1 MLFFKTQNYRLLYV
15 LIFSIFVSSAVVAE
29 PAENIE
35 KVETAKTAVLPQTL
49 SLSFMPYM
57 VASELMKM
65 YTPLANYLTQQ
76 IGIPVQI
83 HITKNYVEHNR
94 LLGEDQVDI
103 AFMGGIPYV
112 TVTKEYGKKP
122 LLARYEMNGKPT
134 FHSVIFVPQGSPLT
148 KLDDLIGQRFAFGD
162 PNSTLSTVVPRY
174 MLHQAGV
181 TLNKLA
187 AYDFL
192 KNHQNVIFGVLL
204 GDYAAGAVAEEIFKE
219 YEKLDIR
226 VLELSPALSTHLFIT
241 RKDLPQ
247 KLITQLQTALYHV
260 DEHPNGKAILSA
272 IGKTMTGFVPVA
284 DEDYDLLRSIL
295 MVNNEW

>member
-1 MLFFKTQNYRLLYV
+1 MLFFKTKNDYFFYV
-15 LIFSIFVSSAVVAE
+15 VIFSIFVSSAVVVAE
-29 PAENIE
+29 PVE
-35 KVETAKTAVLPQTL
+35 KVEKVETAVLPQTL
-49 SLSFMPYM
+49 RLSFMPYM
-57 VASELMKM
+57 VASELEKM
-65 YTPLANYLTQQ
+65 YAPLADYLTQQ

-83 HITKNYVEHNR
+83 HITENYVEHNR
-94 LLGEDQVDI
+94 LVGEDQVDI
-103 AFMGGIPYV
+103 AFMGGMSYV

-134 FHSVIFVPQGSPLT
+134 FHSVIFVSKDSSLT
-148 KLDDLIGQRFAFGD
+148 KLENLIGQRFAFGD

-174 MLHQAGV
+174 MLRQAGV
-181 TLNKLA
+181 SLDKLA

-247 KLITQLQTALYHV
+247 KLITQLQTALYNL
-260 DEHPNGKAILSA
+260 DEQPNGKAILSA

-284 DEDYDLLRSIL
+284 DEDYDLLRNIL
-295 MVNNEW
+295 TNGE